1 MSKNDK
7 RIYISL
13 AIIFVVFSVIAF
25 AVPYFTKNTVFFLAY
40 IFAVIAIAFQVY
52 VYRISSLGNGS
63 AKSRFYGFP
72 IVRVGIIYLV
82 VQGVISIIEIALAAY
97 IPSWITIII
106 NLFPIAFAVIG
117 CMTTEAMRDEIVRQ
131 DIVIKKEVGNM
142 RGLQSL
148 SASLASLSQDPELK
162 KVLARLA
169 EEFKYSDP
177 VSSDN
182 TIVME
187 KELNEQLIEL
197 QTAVIDNDNV
207 SAKTLCNKISA
218 ALKERNRI
226 CKLDK

>member
-7 RIYISL
+7 RVYVSL
-13 AIIFVVFSVIAF
+13 AIIFIIFSFISF

-82 VQGVISIIEIALAAY
+82 AQAVISLIEIALAAH
-97 IPSWITIII
+97 IPSWVVLII

-131 DIVIKKEVGNM
+131 DVVIKKEVGNM

-148 SASLASLSQDPELK
+148 SASLASQSQDQELRK
-162 KVLARLA
+162 ELARLS

-197 QTAVIDNDNV
+197 QSAVIDNDIV
-207 SAKTLCNKISA
+207 SARTLCTKISV